1 MYSQGGGRKVT
12 PPSSYSVGSPIPSS
26 PSSSSSPHLRIHYLE
41 QLCMTYKREKDEREE
56 EFGRQ
61 RKVFMNHMTELDN
74 EISLTKQTNLKLS
87 EEVRD
92 LSTQLLYKD
101 EELKSIAAASKITE
115 AQHREAFDAD
125 RVKYEEEI
133 ASLRQIL
140 DGKEEGH
147 GGRER
152 EKEKGRVRERER
164 EKGRGREKGERK
176 GEKETC
182 LVFKILILLSLS
194 GIVVSMS

>member
-1 MYSQGGGRKVT
+1 
-12 PPSSYSVGSPIPSS
+12 
-26 PSSSSSPHLRIHYLE
+26 
-41 QLCMTYKREKDEREE
+41 MTYKREKDEREE

-74 EISLTKQTNLKLS
+74 EISLTKQKNLKLS

-140 DGKEEGH
+140 DGKEEGAW
-147 GGRER
+147 GN
-152 EKEKGRVRERER
+152 RERER
-164 EKGRGREKGERK
+164 ERRK
-176 GEKETC
+176 H
-182 LVFKILILLSLS
+182 V
-194 GIVVSMS
+194 